1 MFVLTI
7 LENNNWASLKFSLGR
22 ITVLQKKKKA
32 NYRKVRVKLTNT
44 WLSKLKSVAK
54 NKTGTTLTWNKKN
67 FEGEELPHELFLTT
81 RQTTKIRNGFASNID
96 EI

>member
-22 ITVLQKKKKA
+22 ITVLQKKKKKA
-32 NYRKVRVKLTNT
+32 NYRKVRVKLTNI

-67 FEGEELPHELFLTT
+67 FEGEELPHELF
-81 RQTTKIRNGFASNID
+81 NSCGNSY